1 MSFFFGKAPPKPAP
15 PVHSTGASSELMRLR
30 GRQIASLVRAGGQAI
45 NHEQSIFDVVVR
57 LADARSLTLR
67 ISLPDEFPMQA
78 PLIQTTSRVQH
89 SWLDAQCRV
98 VGHIDLASWGVHA
111 DLGRIVNDILSE
123 FQRNPPVVA
132 GRATSTPPPAYHP
145 PASPAYTQPF
155 YPSSSGAASY
165 STPYNNTT
173 SASSQSSPY
182 AREKTPP
189 PLKARDPYMHT
200 QTPAIPTSF
209 PELDELSITQLEK
222 LVSDRQA
229 LKAYIRNMD
238 AVINFMKL
246 YDDLVKGNAELAEKN
261 LSYEGTLAALQ
272 KDVQGLKSQ
281 VQAAQE
287 VLSLKQ
293 ARQQEILSRVRGDV
307 LVARVV
313 QAADEVD
320 EVTEDIGSR
329 FTNGDINVSQF
340 LAEFLPSRKLY
351 HQRMA
356 KVERFTQQQQ

>member
-15 PVHSTGASSELMRLR
+15 PVHTGASSELMRLR

-132 GRATSTPPPAYHP
+132 GRVTSTPPPAYHAP
-145 PASPAYTQPF
+145 VSPAYTQPF

-165 STPYNNTT
+165 ATPYNNNT
-173 SASSQSSPY
+173 SQSSSY
-182 AREKTPP
+182 TREKTPP

-261 LSYEGTLAALQ
+261 LSYEGTLATLQ
-272 KDVQGLKSQ
+272 MDIQSLKSQ

-293 ARQQEILSRVRGDV
+293 VRQQEILSRVRGDV
-307 LVARVV
+307 LVARVT

-320 EVTEDIGSR
+320 EATEDIGSR
-329 FTNGDINVSQF
+329 FTNGEMDVSQF

-356 KVERFTQQQQ
+356 KVERFNQQQQ